1 MAIKSGNVVQAKAG
15 SVAYT
20 DTTAKV
26 LFTLPANAMVIRVT
40 GFGTVASGGTSG
52 TYTVKSQPVDGS
64 SAAATLATI
73 DAYDTTI
80 DEEGYRGKM
89 AGIAFARQAVPQ
101 YISVVYANGTGSAAA
116 GAATVLVEYL

>member
-1 MAIKSGNVVQAKAG
+1 MAIKIGNVVQAKVG
-15 SVAYT
+15 TVAYT
-20 DTTAKV
+20 DTAAKT
-26 LFTLPANAMVIRVT
+26 LFTLPSNAMVVRVT
-40 GFGTVASGGTSG
+40 AFGTVASGGTSG
-52 TYTVKSQPVDGS
+52 TYTVKSQPTDGS

-89 AGIAFARQAVPQ
+89 AGIAFARQATPQ

-116 GAATVLVEYL
+116 GSANIVVEYL